1 MNEDYILTPLII
13 TLLQIKKC
21 EILMNGTINIRGHKH
36 IKTTARCRGKFMF
49 FIEMV
54 ENKNNDV
61 HQAL

>member
-1 MNEDYILTPLII
+1 
-13 TLLQIKKC
+13 
-21 EILMNGTINIRGHKH
+21 MNGTINIRGHKH
-36 IKTTARCRGKFMF
+36 IKTTARCRGKFML